1 MAVISSVFKSHHSAS
16 ALEKRLTFLRQG
28 GVSDSTCSDIQCIH
42 RGSDAQTCSCSK
54 PKAHRSPRAPR
65 CSDLHHGNPESS
77 QGSAGSGA
85 HAPTER
91 GCRRPCVTLRGSP
104 QVLERSSMPER
115 PARPRRLGARVCRV
129 CSGVPQPPPSTMS
142 CPASPSSR
150 SRRDPGFQTDRG
162 PHSRHG
168 AECSHGRCQRS
179 RTRSQAALRAVPS
192 CLLLVVLIKALGVG
206 FFVLEVMKK
215 RKSLARPPCPTHN
228 VHQTTTAHKR
238 NALHAPRTHRRFAL

>member
-1 MAVISSVFKSHHSAS
+1 M
-16 ALEKRLTFLRQG
+16 
-28 GVSDSTCSDIQCIH
+28 
-42 RGSDAQTCSCSK
+42 
-54 PKAHRSPRAPR
+54 
-65 CSDLHHGNPESS
+65 
-77 QGSAGSGA
+77 
-85 HAPTER
+85 
-91 GCRRPCVTLRGSP
+91 
-104 QVLERSSMPER
+104 
-115 PARPRRLGARVCRV
+115 
-129 CSGVPQPPPSTMS
+129 PQPPPSTMS

-215 RKSLARPPCPTHN
+215 RKSLARPPCPTQMYTKQPPHTSGTHCTHHARTAGSLCN
-228 VHQTTTAHKR
+228 TLYSLSAGTDNRPPTTSGQPGWRRDPASGGFQRSTLR
-238 NALHAPRTHRRFAL
+238 PRSRVQL

>member
-1 MAVISSVFKSHHSAS
+1 MFRFAPWKSRKLAGICRTRRARANRERLQTALCNASGEPAGDRAVVHARMTCKTAPTWRTSVPSVLRSATATTVNHVMSCISIVK
-16 ALEKRLTFLRQG
+16 E
-28 GVSDSTCSDIQCIH
+28 
-42 RGSDAQTCSCSK
+42 
-54 PKAHRSPRAPR
+54 SPRPR
-65 CSDLHHGNPESS
+65 IS
-77 QGSAGSGA
+77 
-85 HAPTER
+85 
-91 GCRRPCVTLRGSP
+91 
-104 QVLERSSMPER
+104 
-115 PARPRRLGARVCRV
+115 
-129 CSGVPQPPPSTMS
+129 
-142 CPASPSSR
+142 
-150 SRRDPGFQTDRG
+150 DRG